1 MSVIRYH
8 RQRRRIA
15 STALALFFAVWLN
28 MAIQPCLMAA
38 EPLLP
43 ASHAQGDCPHC
54 PETDHCGDADET
66 RCAYI
71 DGYAFDAREPA
82 TPDVK
87 PAFAFV
93 VATLPIGLAG
103 SSAPVRGPPTPQECL
118 DPGPPRFLATCR
130 FLN

>member
-1 MSVIRYH
+1 MTVIRH
-8 RQRRRIA
+8 RRQRRRVA
-15 STALALFFAVWLN
+15 STALALFVTVWLN

-43 ASHAQGDCPHC
+43 TSHAHGDCPHC
-54 PETDHCGDADET
+54 PETDHCGDDT
-66 RCAYI
+66 RCTYI

-82 TPDVK
+82 TPDAK
-87 PAFAFV
+87 PVFAFV

-103 SSAPVRGPPTPQECL
+103 SAAPVRGPPIPPESL
-118 DPGPPRFLATCR
+118 APGPPRFLAHCR